1 MEMVGDWHRLPEMQ
15 WRHIEETG
23 DEWRLVE
30 MRRRGD
36 SVAIQWRHNRDRLG
50 MRGDTGEMSG

>member
-1 MEMVGDWHRLPEMQ
+1 MVGDWHRLPEMQ